1 MHTCEPNASLEMKC
15 PIPHTGVGFC
25 QPLLRDDVIRSTKTS
40 NIVTKD
46 GLVWAKIANIA
57 GVEGAREYEAGG

>member
-46 GLVWAKIANIA
+46 GDNLWWAKKANI
-57 GVEGAREYEAGG
+57 GVEGARERMP